1 MERAERFLILSEYNN
16 FWDTFRNSKT
26 WKFSGPCVLDN
37 LKELYHV
44 GWLIDNINSGLFLST
59 GKL

>member
-1 MERAERFLILSEYNN
+1 METAERFLILSEYNN

-37 LKELYHV
+37 FMELYPV
-44 GWLIDNINSGLFLST
+44 VWLIDNINSGQFLCT
-59 GKL
+59 EKL